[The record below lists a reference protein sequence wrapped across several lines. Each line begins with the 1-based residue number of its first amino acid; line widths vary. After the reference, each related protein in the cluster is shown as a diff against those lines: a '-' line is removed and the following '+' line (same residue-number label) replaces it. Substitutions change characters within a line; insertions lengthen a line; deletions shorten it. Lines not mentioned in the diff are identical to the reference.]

1 MPVAVRL
8 VEVLT
13 LITIM
18 GMIACIGLSVILAQ
32 KTLSMTITFLEPA
45 TNIADM
51 VLVVT
56 EKILVSSLLCV
67 LSLTNAVGNA
77 LHVAGIA

>member
-1 MPVAVRL
+1 
-8 VEVLT
+8 
-13 LITIM
+13 
-18 GMIACIGLSVILAQ
+18 MIVKRFYTSYFSYCNCI
-32 KTLSMTITFLEPA
+32 KPA
-45 TNIADM
+45 ANIANM